1 MREGFMGTI
10 VLKSRAPAPCRL
22 DGELRWAVRDASWDE
37 YVELAERLPAS
48 FRVAFDGKDIEMMVT
63 SRDHDQVGWLMG
75 RFAEAVIDRIGIKF
89 VPCGRATWQKPEAER
104 GIEADECYLLEPA
117 KIAIVKK
124 LRAAKSKDESGY
136 PTPDLAIEVDI
147 SRPKIDRPGIY
158 AALGVGEL
166 WRLDRDTP
174 VIERLGAD
182 GKYTAVDASLWLPV
196 RVEHLRRW
204 IVDEDSSDFE
214 VWSRRMRAWV
224 KKTYKSKAK
233 KP

>member
-1 MREGFMGTI
+1 MGT
-10 VLKSRAPAPCRL
+10 VSVQKKAPVPSRL
-22 DGELRWAVRDASWDE
+22 NGELRWAIRDASWDD

-48 FRVAFDGKDIEMMVT
+48 FRVAFDGKEIEMMVT
-63 SRDHDQVGWLMG
+63 SRDHDQVGWLMA

-117 KIAIVKK
+117 KIAFVKK

-147 SRPKIDRPGIY
+147 SRPKVDRPGIY
-158 AALGVGEL
+158 AAMGVTEL
-166 WRLDRDTP
+166 WRFDEDAP
-174 VIERLGAD
+174 VIERLGPD
-182 GKYTAVDASLWLPV
+182 GRYRGVEASSWLPV

-204 IVDEDSSDFE
+204 VVDEDSSDFA

-224 KKTYKSKAK
+224 RKTYRSQGRKR
-233 KP
+233 

>member
-1 MREGFMGTI
+1 MGT
-10 VLKSRAPAPCRL
+10 VSVQKNSPVPSRL
-22 DGELRWAVRDASWDE
+22 NGELRWAVRDASWDD

-48 FRVAFDGKDIEMMVT
+48 FRVAFDGKQIEMMVT
-63 SRDHDQVGWLMG
+63 SRDHDQVGWLMA

-117 KIAIVKK
+117 KIAFVKK

-147 SRPKIDRPGIY
+147 SRPKVDRPGIY
-158 AALGVGEL
+158 AALGVTEL
-166 WRLDRDTP
+166 WRFDEDTP
-174 VIERLGAD
+174 VIERLGPD
-182 GKYTAVDASLWLPV
+182 GRYKGVEAGSWLPV

-204 IVDEDSSDFE
+204 VVDEDSSDFA

-224 KKTYKSKAK
+224 RKTYRSQGRKR
-233 KP
+233 